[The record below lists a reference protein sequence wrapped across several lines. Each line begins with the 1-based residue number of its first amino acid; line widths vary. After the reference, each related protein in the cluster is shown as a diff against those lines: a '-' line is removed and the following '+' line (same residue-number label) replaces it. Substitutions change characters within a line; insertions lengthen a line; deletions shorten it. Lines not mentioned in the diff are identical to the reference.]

1 MTQPSPRAAGTPAP
15 APLPLIAILV
25 LALLSAVAPL
35 ATDMYLPG
43 FPVMTEDLA
52 TGAST
57 VQLTLTGFMVGLALG
72 QLFIGPLSDS
82 FGRRRPLLLGTA
94 LAVVAGFACALAPN
108 VETLIALRLLQGFG
122 GAAGVVI
129 ARAIISDRTTDA
141 GASARLMQIM
151 MMIGGLAPVLAPIIG
166 TGIVSLAGWRAVFV
180 VTAILSAVSFFG
192 VFTKVTESLPAE
204 NRTPGGAKA
213 LWKGIGTVITN
224 RAYLGYT
231 LTVGFA
237 FAVMFA
243 YISASPFVFQGI
255 LGLSPVQYSLAF
267 GSNAIGLVVVSAVSA
282 KVVGR
287 VPPQRL
293 AAIGL
298 TTMSCGALAVM
309 ACVLSGAGAGL
320 MLPSIFCT
328 VASLGLI
335 LGNVSALAISQTPRT
350 AGTASALLGALQFCL
365 GAVASPLVGLAGEGT
380 ALPMACVMIAA
391 AVLAVGS
398 FLLLT
403 PRGPAAQAVAG
414 AA

>member
-1 MTQPSPRAAGTPAP
+1 MPHASSRSAAPP
-15 APLPLIAILV
+15 APLPVIAILV

-94 LAVVAGFACALAPN
+94 LAVVAGLACAMAPN

-204 NRTPGGAKA
+204 NRTPGGARA
-213 LWKGIGTVITN
+213 LWTGIGTVITN
-224 RAYLGYT
+224 RSYLGYT

-267 GSNAIGLVVVSAVSA
+267 GSNAIGIVVVSAVSA
-282 KVVGR
+282 KIVGR
-287 VPPQRL
+287 VAPQRL

-309 ACVLSGAGAGL
+309 ACVLAGAGAAL

-380 ALPMACVMIAA
+380 ALPMACVMIVA

-403 PRGPAAQAVAG
+403 PRSPAAQA
-414 AA
+414 AAEAA